1 MLLIEKI
8 ARRQPKINLW
18 VPLFAYAKT
27 IQQKY
32 PSWAYHEW
40 LVQLQIAPNVGL
52 EPTTTR
58 LRVLRSADWANRARR
73 TCVVQTNSQIN
84 IHSLFPDL
92 YHLPKQSPSALLVA
106 AESHRGCN
114 KIWTKRAERSRAH
127 TLYRERHA
135 RLSKYN
141 GRDIYIIIIQFI

>member
-18 VPLFAYAKT
+18 MPLFAYAKI

-92 YHLPKQSPSALLVA
+92 YHLSFPRSLPPSKAVTFCSLGCGREPPWLQQDLNK
-106 AESHRGCN
+106 ESR
-114 KIWTKRAERSRAH
+114 KISRSYTVQGKTR
-127 TLYRERHA
+127 TT
-135 RLSKYN
+135 
-141 GRDIYIIIIQFI
+141 IQI